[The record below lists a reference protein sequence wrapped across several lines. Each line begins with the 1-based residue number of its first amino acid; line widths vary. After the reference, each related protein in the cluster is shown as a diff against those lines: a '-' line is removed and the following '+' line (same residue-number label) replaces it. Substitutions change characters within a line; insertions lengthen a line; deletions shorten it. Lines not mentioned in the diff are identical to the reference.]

1 MLRYDDIEYADER
14 VSMRTKDA
22 VYKIDA
28 NGKWR
33 KMPNDLKTSE
43 HKNRACN
50 KVKKYTYKNK
60 IYNNVYT
67 FICDLE
73 ADGLVIEVVV
83 LKS

>member
-1 MLRYDDIEYADER
+1 ME
-14 VSMRTKDA
+14 
-22 VYKIDA
+22 
-28 NGKWR
+28 

-50 KVKKYTYKNK
+50 KVKKLYTYKNK

-67 FICDLE
+67 LICNLE